1 MKVLLHKYEY
11 NLRLMILKCFS
22 FKDSLYMI
30 YVFILYIILQLNKLC
45 VHERARVS
53 SKTSCFIAVIVHLT
67 DKTINWIISVRTIG

>member
-30 YVFILYIILQLNKLC
+30 YVFIPYIILQLNKLC
-45 VHERARVS
+45 VRARIS

-67 DKTINWIISVRTIG
+67 DKTVNWIISVRTIG